1 MAKKGRKQRG
11 GEALMGRSMSGGE
24 AFKGRSMSG
33 GEALMGRSMSGGEG
47 LAGRS
52 MSGGHAPSPLTPGVY
67 NPEGAPLAQSNYY
80 TISGG
85 KRRSRRKNK
94 RSRKSKRGGDGGV
107 IATAALPFGLLAL
120 QRYFKGSKTSKRGVA
135 KMGRSFKRTFRRRR
149 L

>member
-1 MAKKGRKQRG
+1 MAKGRRKQRG
-11 GEALMGRSMSGGE
+11 GEMTGRP
-24 AFKGRSMSG
+24 
-33 GEALMGRSMSGGEG
+33 MSGGEG
-47 LAGRS
+47 MPVRPMSGGEGMPVRPMS
-52 MSGGHAPSPLTPGVY
+52 GGEGMPVRPMSGGHAPPPLTPGAY

-85 KRRSRRKNK
+85 RRRSRRKHK